1 MLKPFAYNCPGLS
14 GPESRQ
20 DICRQTFGDF
30 FKRRRRVVIPIFQ
43 RRYCW
48 DPTRV
53 NVWFDDVITGK
64 RDHLGLHNSG
74 NVVVKQVEVKGSSA
88 TILIDG
94 QQRLTTTLL
103 LCAALRDALLQLP
116 TLTADVGVKKQQ
128 GL

>member
-53 NVWFDDVITGK
+53 NVWFDDVIA
-64 RDHLGLHNSG
+64 G
-74 NVVVKQVEVKGSSA
+74 NPQYVTKFLSQVKGFWS
-88 TILIDG
+88 
-94 QQRLTTTLL
+94 
-103 LCAALRDALLQLP
+103 
-116 TLTADVGVKKQQ
+116 
-128 GL
+128 GLEGPGLYMGPLAYSRE

>member
-1 MLKPFAYNCPGLS
+1 MLKPFAWNCPGLS

-20 DICRQTFGDF
+20 DIYRQTFGDF
-30 FKRRRRVVIPIFQ
+30 FQRRRRVVIPIFQ

-53 NVWFDDVITGK
+53 NVWLDDAIAGK

-74 NVVVKQVEVKGSSA
+74 NVVVKQVEVQGSNA
-88 TILIDG
+88 AICIDG

-116 TLTADVGVKKQQ
+116 SHTADDGKKKQQ
-128 GL
+128 G